1 MQLGMDIPWTEK
13 YRPKKLREMVG
24 QEAIVERL
32 EAYVKSRSL
41 PQLCFAGPA
50 GTGKTTAAICI
61 ARELFGDDF
70 TQDFLE
76 LNASDERGVDIMRS
90 KDQQKDKS
98 VTSLKDFARMRPI
111 VGEFKIVFLDEADA
125 LTPEAQ
131 GALRRTMEKYT
142 QTCRF
147 ILSCNYSSKII
158 EPIQSRCAMFRFRK
172 IPKDAIKKYLE
183 KILHHEKVQFDDAG
197 IEAILYVTEGDLRQS
212 INILQGASA
221 LGKVDEEHVYAITTR
236 ARPKDVQDVLRL
248 ATEGKFLD
256 ARNLLDKL
264 MVSYGLSGEDI
275 LVQMSKEA
283 MNLPAD
289 DKTKVKI
296 IDLLGE
302 SNFTIVEGA
311 NERIQLEALLARIA
325 LLK

>member
-1 MQLGMDIPWTEK
+1 MDIPWTEK

-24 QEAIVERL
+24 QDAIVERL
-32 EAYVKSRSL
+32 EAYVKSRSI

-70 TQDFLE
+70 THDFLE

-98 VTSLKDFARMRPI
+98 ATSLKDFARMKPI

-142 QTCRF
+142 QNCRF

-172 IPKDAIKKYLE
+172 IPREAIKKYLE

-197 IEAILYVTEGDLRQS
+197 LEAILYVTEGDLRQS
-212 INILQGASA
+212 INILQGAAA

-264 MVSYGLSGEDI
+264 MVTYGLSGEDI
-275 LVQMSKEA
+275 IVQMSKEA
-283 MNLPAD
+283 MNLSAD
-289 DKTKVKI
+289 DKTKVRI
-296 IDLLGE
+296 IDLIGE